1 MSVSL
6 TNALKSYVRRKVA
19 GGQYESASEVVRQSL
34 RMMQEQ
40 ERRERVFW
48 SGVREKVKGARRS
61 IASGNVMDGPVAMAA
76 LIASLKADGR
86 KRARNR
92 A

>member
-19 GGQYESASEVVRQSL
+19 SGQYESASEVVRQSL

-40 ERRERVFW
+40 ERRENLFW
-48 SGVREKVKGARRS
+48 SGVRRKVKGARKS
-61 IASGNVMDGPVAMAA
+61 ITNGNVVDGRAAMAA
-76 LIASLKADGR
+76 LIASLNTDGR
-86 KRARNR
+86 KRIKNR